1 MNKKILIFVIIF
13 AALLAAVFAYNY
25 FTKPVVDAPTI
36 SSGNQSNGSFHGPT
50 GAPSMKGPDG
60 PPPSENQN

>member
-1 MNKKILIFVIIF
+1 MRKKLLIFIVIF
-13 AALLAAVFAYNY
+13 LALLAAVFAYNY
-25 FTKPVVDAPTI
+25 FTKPVVNAPTI
-36 SSGNQSNGSFHGPT
+36 NSESQSNGSFRGPT